1 MSERQ
6 DATLLLFGV
15 AHYREI
21 ASKLRV
27 VARGCNFPN
36 VRKDLIDLA
45 ARYDRRADHFDRPRG
60 GPIRGA
66 FYVIPGLYGTVSG
79 LSIGTRLSGSG

>member
-1 MSERQ
+1 MSEPPF
-6 DATLLLFGV
+6 LLFGV

-45 ARYDRRADHFDRPRG
+45 ARYDAELTTSIALVGLTAD
-60 GPIRGA
+60 
-66 FYVIPGLYGTVSG
+66 
-79 LSIGTRLSGSG
+79 

>member
-1 MSERQ
+1 MSLLSVRAASLQMSERQ
-6 DATLLLFGV
+6 DATLVPLGV

-27 VARGCNFPN
+27 VARECSFPN

-60 GPIRGA
+60 G
-66 FYVIPGLYGTVSG
+66 YGRLGV
-79 LSIGTRLSGSG
+79 LSM

>member
-1 MSERQ
+1 MSSLSARAVSLQMSERQ
-6 DATLLLFGV
+6 DAKLLLFGV
-15 AHYREI
+15 AHYKEI

-27 VARGCNFPN
+27 IACGCNFPN

-60 GPIRGA
+60 ANGRLG
-66 FYVIPGLYGTVSG
+66 V
-79 LSIGTRLSGSG
+79 LSM

>member
-1 MSERQ
+1 MSLLSVRAASLQMSERQ
-6 DATLLLFGV
+6 DATLVPLGV

-27 VARGCNFPN
+27 VARECSFPN

-45 ARYDRRADHFDRPRG
+45 ARYDRRADDHFDRPRG
-60 GPIRGA
+60 VDGRLG
-66 FYVIPGLYGTVSG
+66 V
-79 LSIGTRLSGSG
+79 LST

>member
-1 MSERQ
+1 MSYLSARAASLQTSER
-6 DATLLLFGV
+6 DATLLLFGA

-45 ARYDRRADHFDRPRG
+45 ARYDRRADYFDRPRG
-60 GPIRGA
+60 ADDRLGVP
-66 FYVIPGLYGTVSG
+66 
-79 LSIGTRLSGSG
+79 SI

>member
-1 MSERQ
+1 MNGEAARALPPFRDVEDAMSSLSARAVSLQMSERQ

-15 AHYREI
+15 AHYKEI

-45 ARYDRRADHFDRPRG
+45 ARYDRRADHFDRLVG
-60 GPIRGA
+60 
-66 FYVIPGLYGTVSG
+66 
-79 LSIGTRLSGSG
+79 

>member
-1 MSERQ
+1 MRERQ
-6 DATLLLFGV
+6 DTTLLPFGG
-15 AHYREI
+15 AHYKEI
-21 ASKLRV
+21 ACKLRV

-60 GPIRGA
+60 ADGRLG
-66 FYVIPGLYGTVSG
+66 V
-79 LSIGTRLSGSG
+79 LSM

>member
-1 MSERQ
+1 MSALSTRAVSLQMSEQ
-6 DATLLLFGV
+6 PFLPFGV
-15 AHYREI
+15 GHYREI

-60 GPIRGA
+60 ADG
-66 FYVIPGLYGTVSG
+66 
-79 LSIGTRLSGSG
+79 RLDVLAM